1 MLINPYHFTHRCAV
15 IPSDALL
22 PTEGVAVR
30 VHLSSFQN
38 LFKEGKQQH
47 FPEELQMLK
56 PVPHSLSLQGVV
68 SPLPIISVL

>member
-1 MLINPYHFTHRCAV
+1 MLINPYHFTHRCAE

-22 PTEGVAVR
+22 PTEGAAVR

-47 FPEELQMLK
+47 FPKELQKLK
-56 PVPHSLSLQGVV
+56 LVPCSLSL
-68 SPLPIISVL
+68 